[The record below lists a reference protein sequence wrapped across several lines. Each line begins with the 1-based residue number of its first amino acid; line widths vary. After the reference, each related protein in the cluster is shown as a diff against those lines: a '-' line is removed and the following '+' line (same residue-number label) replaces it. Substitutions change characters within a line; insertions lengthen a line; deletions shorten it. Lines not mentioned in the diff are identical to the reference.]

1 MYKNL
6 AVLAGILVAILIF
19 FNGLAAKAIGLYN
32 SNLIY
37 HFIGLVIILIVAF
50 VKKNKGFSLRKI
62 PLIFILPGI
71 LNVTTVVLNSVC
83 MNKIGITMTI
93 ALSML
98 GQLIISNIIDHF
110 GLFSMPVVK
119 FKKKKLIGFSIIG
132 LGVLAMVW
140 L

>member
-83 MNKIGITMTI
+83 MNQIGITMTI

>member
-6 AVLAGILVAILIF
+6 AVLAGISVAILIF
-19 FNGLAAKAIGLYN
+19 FNGLAAGSVGLYN

-37 HFIGLVIILIVAF
+37 HSIGLFLIIIIAF
-50 VKKNKGFSLRKI
+50 LKKNKDFSLRKVE
-62 PLIFILPGI
+62 LIFFLPGI

-83 MNKIGITMTI
+83 MNKIGMTITI

-110 GLFSMPVVK
+110 GLLSMPVVK
-119 FKKKKLIGFSIIG
+119 FKKEKLIGFSIIG
-132 LGVLAMVW
+132 LGILAMVW